1 MSEINFHASKQ
12 SVSRAAKVEEETFR
26 RRRITIRN
34 DPTTDR
40 QPTSIHRVPY
50 IFCGV
55 ARSLR
60 SEPIRSAES
69 ESEAKSVKSPGPI
82 GIRYISRVR
91 FDFRERGGGGKSH
104 GCYELT
110 FSKWSASDPSDPYER
125 SARVFRS
132 REEFTSSVRLV
143 MLGTWENRAQRM
155 RHNFWMERN

>member
-69 ESEAKSVKSPGPI
+69 ESPEAKSVKSPGPI

-110 FSKWSASDPSDPYER
+110 FSK
-125 SARVFRS
+125 
-132 REEFTSSVRLV
+132 
-143 MLGTWENRAQRM
+143 
-155 RHNFWMERN
+155 